1 MSRNSKPNSHLSKA
15 NTRKVARNPKCA
27 RCRNHGFVVQ
37 LKGHAGKCP
46 FSPCDCWKCSLITE
60 RTKIMAIQR
69 RMGKNQK
76 DESLSSVSSSL
87 KETQP
92 QAGCSAEIIDVIND
106 PANASVNDSGPP
118 HDSTAG
124 HRPSAIQR
132 TESVIKMPPARRIEA
147 DGKTYAELVPVKSL
161 NEGTTKS
168 SELREQMAQ
177 QSAIHGGGLAGTEFN
192 REGARYGVPSLWNAM
207 QENRTTPHF
216 PGDYIIAAV
225 AQRDVYSS
233 DLMTLPFPIKFYSPY
248 PNSYGCP
255 AIFLNMPP
263 PPGPGPYNDP
273 QISFPSFH
281 PSTVPYPPD
290 SGPLQEYQAP
300 FVNPLSMSAHS
311 LGPQEELTLR
321 HPPYPTLHKHRGQGG
336 GDHAHGS

>member
-147 DGKTYAELVPVKSL
+147 DA
-161 NEGTTKS
+161 
-168 SELREQMAQ
+168 
-177 QSAIHGGGLAGTEFN
+177 
-192 REGARYGVPSLWNAM
+192 
-207 QENRTTPHF
+207 TPHF

-290 SGPLQEYQAP
+290 PGPPQEYQAP